1 MRLLIVANCPSPN
14 TRRLQQAV
22 AAGARR
28 AGTQV
33 EADVREP
40 LEADAEAVLGA
51 AGVILGS
58 TENFGSVSG
67 LMKDFLERIYYPCLD
82 RTQGLPVAIYIKG
95 GLDGQGAK
103 TDMERIITGLR
114 WKHVRPALI
123 LTGDFKPEFEAECE
137 ELGALLAAGLEA
149 GVF

>member
-1 MRLLIVANCPSPN
+1 MRLLIVANCPSTN
-14 TRRLQQAV
+14 TQKLLQ
-22 AAGARR
+22 AAARGAR
-28 AGTQV
+28 AASTDLAV
-33 EADVREP
+33 EVRQP
-40 LEADAEAVLGA
+40 LQADAQAVLGA

-82 RTQGLPVAIYIKG
+82 KTQGLPVAIYIKG

-114 WKHVRPALI
+114 WKHVHPPLV
-123 LTGDFKPEFEAECE
+123 LKGDFTPEFEDKCK
-137 ELGALLAAGLEA
+137 ELGQLMAAGLEA